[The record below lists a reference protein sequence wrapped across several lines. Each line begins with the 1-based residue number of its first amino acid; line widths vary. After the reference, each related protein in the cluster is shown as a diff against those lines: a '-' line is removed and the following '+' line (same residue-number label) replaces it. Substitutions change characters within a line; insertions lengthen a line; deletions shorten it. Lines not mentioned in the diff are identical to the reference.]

1 VPGQGVSAAGAFR
14 DALIAGDQVEAE
26 EIARAALDDGMALA
40 DLYVDVMFP
49 ALIEV
54 GDRWA
59 SGDLTVADEHLA
71 TSIVESL
78 MARLGRHPDRTPTR
92 HRERVLMAG
101 VELEGHVVG
110 LRMLADLAEEAG
122 FDVRFLGASVPLDAL
137 VDLVSR
143 LRPGIVCLS
152 VSVATPTMSL
162 VEAVEA
168 LARRRELQVLV
179 GGSGVPSALRED
191 PRVHYAPDVREA
203 LDVLERLSAS
213 DA

>member
-1 VPGQGVSAAGAFR
+1 VAQQQLAAAGAFR

-26 EIARAALDDGMALA
+26 ELARGAIAEGMGLA

-78 MARLGRHPDRTPTR
+78 MARIGPGPDHPPSR

-110 LRMLADLAEEAG
+110 LRMLADLAEDAG
-122 FDVRFLGASVPLDAL
+122 FDVRYLGASVPLDAL
-137 VDLVSR
+137 LDLVSR
-143 LRPGIVCLS
+143 LRPDIVCLS
-152 VSVATPTMSL
+152 VSVATPTASL
-162 VEAVEA
+162 VDAAEA
-168 LARRRELQVLV
+168 LVRRGNADVLV
-179 GGSGVPSALRED
+179 GGSGVPPALRED
-191 PRVHYAPDVREA
+191 PRMHYAPDVRAA
-203 LDVLERLSAS
+203 LAVLERLSS
-213 DA
+213 SG

>member
-1 VPGQGVSAAGAFR
+1 MRRQGVATADAFR
-14 DALIAGDQVEAE
+14 DALIAGDQVGTE
-26 EIARAALDDGMALA
+26 EIARGAMADGMALA

-78 MARLGRHPDRTPTR
+78 MARIGPGRDRLPSR

-110 LRMLADLAEEAG
+110 LRMLADLAEDAG
-122 FDVRFLGASVPLDAL
+122 FDVRYLGPSVPLDAL
-137 VDLVSR
+137 LDLVAR
-143 LRPGIVCLS
+143 LAPDIVCLS
-152 VSVATPTMSL
+152 VSVATPTTSL
-162 VEAVEA
+162 VDAAEA
-168 LARRRELQVLV
+168 LVRRGSVKVLV
-179 GGSGVPSALRED
+179 GGSGVPPTLRED
-191 PRVHYAPDVREA
+191 PGVHYAPDVRAA
-203 LDVLERLSAS
+203 LDVLERLSRS
-213 DA
+213 G